1 MGNFTNFRDFQGLI
15 GKKIF
20 REFPI
25 QIEGNSRFGG
35 QKWDFSVFVLY
46 TLSYEGQLAVAN
58 HFCQQILSH
67 SNAMNTYLTSFKFAA
82 QSGLELRHGK
92 LIFHS

>member
-25 QIEGNSRFGG
+25 QIVGNSRFGG

-46 TLSYEGQLAVAN
+46 TLS
-58 HFCQQILSH
+58 
-67 SNAMNTYLTSFKFAA
+67 
-82 QSGLELRHGK
+82 
-92 LIFHS
+92 

>member
-1 MGNFTNFRDFQGLI
+1 MNHDGWGFTREPLTDIGISECLGMGNFPNFRDFQGLI

-25 QIEGNSRFGG
+25 QIVGNSRFRG

-46 TLSYEGQLAVAN
+46 ALS
-58 HFCQQILSH
+58 
-67 SNAMNTYLTSFKFAA
+67 
-82 QSGLELRHGK
+82 
-92 LIFHS
+92 